1 MAAVLDPER
10 LREIMHDLFNRS
22 ASVVQRYQGTV
33 DSFTGDGLM
42 ALFGA
47 PAAIEDHAL
56 RACIAALELQSLA
69 RELAL
74 VVRQQD
80 GMDLRVRIGLNSGE
94 VIAGDFGSAT
104 AGYTV
109 TGHTVGMAQR
119 MEAAARP
126 GEVLCSAST
135 ARLVDHAARF
145 GPWDNAVVKGSDE
158 PVPVRRL
165 EAIDSDR
172 LVMARDDGPLMGR
185 DEDLGE
191 LIESFRGGAAS
202 LVSVVGEPGLGKS
215 RLLREF
221 AAHTSARDAQIVT
234 TRCEA
239 HTAHVPLRVLSRMMR
254 AVFGVRLLDAAAARQ
269 HIISQLGDLAE
280 PGSDEIAVLFD
291 VMAIGDAAMP
301 MPTKN
306 TAARRHMLIELISS
320 AMKAWRART
329 VFIVEDVHW
338 VDAASDEFLA
348 ELAAMLRSTDSML
361 IASFRPE
368 YQGRLRNMSETTI
381 TLSPLAASTT
391 VALAAHLIG
400 EQPTASGAAEVI
412 AQPSAGN
419 PFFVE
424 EIVRDLVGRSV
435 LSGNRGDYR
444 LVRGVDSIA
453 VPATVQAVLAARI
466 DRLTTLEKSI
476 LNAAAVIGTSFGL
489 DHLRVLI
496 PDLDASQL
504 RGLVTAELIDQIELL
519 PEIRYAFRHPLV
531 RAVCYDSQLSATR
544 ADSHGRL
551 AAAIEKRNSAALN
564 ENSALIA
571 HHLEAAGQMDTAYTW
586 YMRAGDWLKH
596 RDVVAARE
604 CWQRAQVIA
613 DRLPEGDD
621 GLYAKRIAPRAQLT
635 ATAWFVAA
643 DSEQCYDELRAIDN
657 AIA

>member
-1 MAAVLDPER
+1 
-10 LREIMHDLFNRS
+10 
-22 ASVVQRYQGTV
+22 
-33 DSFTGDGLM
+33 
-42 ALFGA
+42 
-47 PAAIEDHAL
+47 
-56 RACIAALELQSLA
+56 
-69 RELAL
+69 
-74 VVRQQD
+74 
-80 GMDLRVRIGLNSGE
+80 
-94 VIAGDFGSAT
+94 
-104 AGYTV
+104 
-109 TGHTVGMAQR
+109 
-119 MEAAARP
+119 
-126 GEVLCSAST
+126 
-135 ARLVDHAARF
+135 
-145 GPWDNAVVKGSDE
+145 
-158 PVPVRRL
+158 
-165 EAIDSDR
+165 
-172 LVMARDDGPLMGR
+172 MGR

-239 HTAHVPLRVLSRMMR
+239 HTAHVPLGVLSRMMR

-306 TAARRHMLIELISS
+306 TAARRHLLIELISS
-320 AMKAWRART
+320 AMKARRART

-476 LNAAAVIGTSFGL
+476 LNAAAVIGTGPASPSTTFG
-489 DHLRVLI
+489 
-496 PDLDASQL
+496 
-504 RGLVTAELIDQIELL
+504 
-519 PEIRYAFRHPLV
+519 
-531 RAVCYDSQLSATR
+531 C
-544 ADSHGRL
+544 
-551 AAAIEKRNSAALN
+551 
-564 ENSALIA
+564 
-571 HHLEAAGQMDTAYTW
+571 
-586 YMRAGDWLKH
+586 
-596 RDVVAARE
+596 
-604 CWQRAQVIA
+604 
-613 DRLPEGDD
+613 
-621 GLYAKRIAPRAQLT
+621 
-635 ATAWFVAA
+635 
-643 DSEQCYDELRAIDN
+643 
-657 AIA
+657 